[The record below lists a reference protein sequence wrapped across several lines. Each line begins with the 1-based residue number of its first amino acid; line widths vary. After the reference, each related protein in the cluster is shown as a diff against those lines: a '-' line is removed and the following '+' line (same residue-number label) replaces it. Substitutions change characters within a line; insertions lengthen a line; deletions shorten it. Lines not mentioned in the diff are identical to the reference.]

1 MGVLASRAPRPE
13 GRIMQSYKFPLPGAP
28 GALVT
33 FLLHIGR
40 KVGLVAPAAVSDRMS
55 RRHLMMRVVDER
67 RAFARKRRSHAPGL
81 IPPAVSAVSGPT
93 YFGSFCPSLVAPA
106 NGSHRQMAGNDDER
120 WHGT

>member
-1 MGVLASRAPRPE
+1 
-13 GRIMQSYKFPLPGAP
+13 MQSYKFSLPGAH
-28 GALVT
+28 GALVA
-33 FLLHIGR
+33 FLLHLGR

-81 IPPAVSAVSGPT
+81 IPPAVSAVSGAT
-93 YFGSFCPSLVAPA
+93 YFGSFCPSLVATA
-106 NGSHRQMAGNDDER
+106 NGSHRQVAVHGDER